1 MTIVIV
7 KRPARPALG
16 KLQEAAR
23 SAGRQTGDLMARSA
37 RDRMVESAVVLL
49 AQRGFQGASFT
60 EVLAHSKAPRGS
72 IYHHFPDGKEQLI
85 AAAIEYAGARAVLL
99 LDALTGRGA
108 AEIVDAFMAMW
119 RAVLER
125 SGFTA
130 GCSVLAVTV
139 SADSRELLARAGEV
153 FRAWQARLAELF
165 RAAGLTEADADGLAT
180 TLIAASEGAVVL
192 ARARQDIGPL
202 EAVHRQ
208 LRTLAETYG
217 AG

>member
-1 MTIVIV
+1 MMT
-7 KRPARPALG
+7 
-16 KLQEAAR
+16 
-23 SAGRQTGDLMARSA
+23 RSA
-37 RDRMVESAVVLL
+37 RERMVDSAIVLL

-85 AAAIEYAGARAVLL
+85 AAAVDYAGARAVLL
-99 LDALTGRGA
+99 LDALTGLSA

-139 SADSRELLARAGEV
+139 SAESAELLARAGEV
-153 FRAWQARLAELF
+153 FRAWQARLAALF
-165 RAAGLTEADADGLAT
+165 AEAGLAGGDADDLAT
-180 TLIAASEGAVVL
+180 LMIAASEGAVVL
-192 ARARQDIGPL
+192 ARAQQAIAPL
-202 EAVHRQ
+202 ETVHRQ
-208 LRTLAETYG
+208 LRRLAEAYS
-217 AG
+217 AGQGRDD